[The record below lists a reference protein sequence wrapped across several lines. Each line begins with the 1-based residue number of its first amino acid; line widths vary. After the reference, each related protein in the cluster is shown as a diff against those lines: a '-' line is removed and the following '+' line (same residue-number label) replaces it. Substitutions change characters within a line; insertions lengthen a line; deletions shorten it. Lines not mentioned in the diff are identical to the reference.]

1 MAIQLLPTPP
11 KYLDPYLGFDVFG
24 NIMDT
29 VDSPTYTATLYMLR
43 SGLSEQADSE
53 VSKVDENLLGKPS
66 DTVILAKTGVTG
78 TTIDNINL
86 STLSSTEKPNA
97 VGVSFGITQPGA
109 ANFLDQIQMAKLYLG
124 HPNTATPTVFLE
136 IRFQGRAADIDNNEE
151 GGEPVLVAGP
161 FRYKLAITDFTVKID
176 DTGSHYE
183 VETIALQSYAFRN
196 VIYKLPKTFTTVG
209 KTITDHVTDFETQ
222 LNNFHKEAA
231 NNGTPDEIV
240 FVTTELIGAGADGT
254 IGQDKINKDTLI
266 TGEDAEAEDVNRV
279 LNETYAIA
287 DAVDHRQAIVDT
299 PKTEGTES
307 EPIFSEDRLMSKEGI
322 TIDNFFLTLLSM
334 CPEFYDKITRKA
346 KIDDPEDTEVNTD
359 QGFVTWFKIKSKV
372 EQLKFDETRND
383 YAHRYTYTPILYKS
397 ARKDIA
403 VSKEELALSIED
415 ADKVIKQTYENGGI
429 KKAYHYLFTGLN
441 DQILNLDIT
450 YDNGIGL
457 LLPPKGG
464 AYGEFSTV
472 TGNKLTGQTGGNED
486 TSLKGVVDDLIDN
499 NKKSLEKSL
508 FGGLLSDVKSAIEG
522 VTDGIDKLNDF
533 ADQISDLT
541 GMGLDVVKDIID
553 NPTELGISAL
563 TDALGSAELS
573 QVTGN
578 ANING
583 AVPPID
589 SGVPPDYDPQTSA
602 YVYGADLV
610 QASETPMDAADLA
623 RLGYY
628 TIEDTGE
635 GLEVKSEVQRTQSQ
649 ENEADSGTYK
659 VGSVR
664 NTLFGVLATQH
675 QNDAVFLNVLD
686 MTVRGDPWF
695 LGSHDVQKSQDD
707 AGNFYGDDN
716 CFWLTIRTPVTYDP
730 DFTDEDLNSGYW
742 QYNGVSKTFS
752 GLYRLISVDNNFS
765 GGIYTCDIQATR
777 IVGAEKVPAAPP
789 PPTPSSPPPPGNP

>member
-1 MAIQLLPTPP
+1 MAIELLPTPP
-11 KYLDPYLGFDVFG
+11 KYNDPYLGFDVLG

-53 VSKVDENLLGKPS
+53 VSKVDENLLGSPS

-78 TTIDNINL
+78 TTIDNINIT
-86 STLSSTEKPNA
+86 TLSSTEKPNA
-97 VGVSFGITQPGA
+97 VGVTFSITQPGA
-109 ANFLDQIQMAKLYLG
+109 ANFLDQIQMAKVYLG

-136 IRFQGRAADIDNNEE
+136 VRFQGRAADIDDNEE
-151 GGEPVLVAGP
+151 GGQPVVVAGP

-183 VETIALQSYAFRN
+183 VDTIALQSYAFRN

-209 KTITDHVTDFETQ
+209 KSITDHVKDFEKQ

-240 FVTTELIGAGADGT
+240 FDLSELIGAGADGS
-254 IGQDKINKDTLI
+254 IGQDKINDDTLL

-287 DAVDHRQAIVDT
+287 DAVDHRQAIVDA
-299 PKTEGTES
+299 PKEEGES
-307 EPIFSEDRLMSKEGI
+307 AEPVFSEDRLMSKEGI
-322 TIDNFFLTLLSM
+322 TMDNFFLTLLSM
-334 CPEFYDKITRKA
+334 CPEFYNKVTRKA
-346 KIDDPEDTEVNTD
+346 KIDDPADTEVKTD
-359 QGFVTWFKIKSKV
+359 QAFVSWFKIKSKV

-383 YAHRYTYTPILYKS
+383 YAHKYTYTPMLYKS
-397 ARKDIA
+397 ARNDVA
-403 VSKEELALSIED
+403 VSKEELELSIQD
-415 ADKVIKQTYENGGI
+415 ADGRIRQIYENGGI

-472 TGNKLTGQTGGNED
+472 TGDKLTSQVPENKD
-486 TSLKGVVDDLIDN
+486 TSLKGIVEDLIDG
-499 NKKSLEKSL
+499 NKNSLEKSL
-508 FGGLLSDVKSAIEG
+508 FGDLLGDLNDVIND

-533 ADQISDLT
+533 ADKLSDLT

-553 NPTELGISAL
+553 NPTELGIDTL
-563 TDALGSAELS
+563 TNALGTAELS
-573 QVTGN
+573 QIAGN
-578 ANING
+578 AAITG
-583 AVPPID
+583 EVPPID

-610 QASETPMDAADLA
+610 QAAETPLSADDLA

-628 TIEDTGE
+628 TVEDTGD
-635 GLEVKSEVQRTQSQ
+635 GLEVKAEVQRTQSQ
-649 ENEADSGTYK
+649 ENEVESGTYK
-659 VGSVR
+659 VGSTR

-675 QNDAVFLNVLD
+675 ANDAVFLNVLD
-686 MTVRGDPWF
+686 MTIRGDPWY
-695 LGSHDVQKSQDD
+695 LGSHDVQKSDD
-707 AGNFYGDDN
+707 ESGNFYGDDN

-730 DFTDEDLNSGYW
+730 DFADEDSGLNSGYW
-742 QYNGVSKTFS
+742 KYDGISRTFS
-752 GLYRLISVDNNFS
+752 GLYRLVTVENNFS
-765 GGIYTCDIQATR
+765 GGIYTCQVNAQR
-777 IVGAEKVPAAPP
+777 IIGAEKVPMAQ
-789 PPTPSSPPPPGNP
+789 PTEGEDN

>member
-1 MAIQLLPTPP
+1 MAIELLPTPP
-11 KYLDPYLGFDVFG
+11 KYNDPYLGFDVLG

-53 VSKVDENLLGKPS
+53 VSKVDENLLGSPS

-78 TTIDNINL
+78 TTIDNINIT
-86 STLSSTEKPNA
+86 TLSSTEKPNA
-97 VGVSFGITQPGA
+97 VGVTFSITQPGA
-109 ANFLDQIQMAKLYLG
+109 ANFLDQIQMAKVYLG

-136 IRFQGRAADIDNNEE
+136 VRFQGRAADIDDNEE
-151 GGEPVLVAGP
+151 GGQPVVVAGP

-183 VETIALQSYAFRN
+183 VDTIALQSYAFRN

-209 KTITDHVTDFETQ
+209 KSITDHVKDFEKQ

-240 FVTTELIGAGADGT
+240 FDLSELIGAGADGS
-254 IGQDKINKDTLI
+254 IGQDKINDDTLL

-287 DAVDHRQAIVDT
+287 DAVDHRQAIVDA
-299 PKTEGTES
+299 PKEEGES
-307 EPIFSEDRLMSKEGI
+307 AEPVFSEDRLMSKEGI
-322 TIDNFFLTLLSM
+322 TMDNFFLTLLSM
-334 CPEFYDKITRKA
+334 CPEFYNKVTRKA
-346 KIDDPEDTEVNTD
+346 KIDDPADTEVKTD
-359 QGFVTWFKIKSKV
+359 QAFVSWFKIKSKV

-383 YAHRYTYTPILYKS
+383 YAHKYTYTPMLYKS
-397 ARKDIA
+397 ARNDVA
-403 VSKEELALSIED
+403 VSKEELELSIQD
-415 ADKVIKQTYENGGI
+415 ADGRIRQIYENGGI

-472 TGNKLTGQTGGNED
+472 TGDKLTSQVPENKD
-486 TSLKGVVDDLIDN
+486 TSLKGIVEDLIDG
-499 NKKSLEKSL
+499 NKNSLEKSL
-508 FGGLLSDVKSAIEG
+508 FGDLLGDLNDVIND

-533 ADQISDLT
+533 ADKLSDLT

-553 NPTELGISAL
+553 NPTELGIDTL
-563 TDALGSAELS
+563 TNALGTAELS
-573 QVTGN
+573 QIAGN
-578 ANING
+578 AAITG
-583 AVPPID
+583 EVPPID

-610 QASETPMDAADLA
+610 QAAETPLSADDLA

-628 TIEDTGE
+628 TVEDTGN
-635 GLEVKSEVQRTQSQ
+635 GLEVKAEVQRTQSQ
-649 ENEADSGTYK
+649 ENEVESGTYK
-659 VGSVR
+659 VGSTR

-675 QNDAVFLNVLD
+675 ANDAVFLNVLD
-686 MTVRGDPWF
+686 MTIRGDPWY
-695 LGSHDVQKSQDD
+695 LGSHDVQKSDD
-707 AGNFYGDDN
+707 ESGNFYGDDN

-730 DFTDEDLNSGYW
+730 DFADEDSGLNSGYW
-742 QYNGVSKTFS
+742 KYDGISRTFS
-752 GLYRLISVDNNFS
+752 GLYRLVTVENNFS
-765 GGIYTCDIQATR
+765 GGIYTCQVNAQR
-777 IVGAEKVPAAPP
+777 IIGAEKVPMAQ
-789 PPTPSSPPPPGNP
+789 PTEGEDN